1 MVADVTDPEYAPKSC
16 ADIANIPDEG
26 VRAEW
31 YAAYRKEFDGLFD
44 SKTLECVPWSEDAK
58 VFQPAHP
65 LRHQA

>member
-1 MVADVTDPEYAPKSC
+1 MVADVTDQEYVPKSY

-44 SKTLECVPWSEDAK
+44 SKTLECLPWPEDAK
-58 VFQPAHP
+58 VFASTCTPSST
-65 LRHQA
+65 